1 MAIVVPTSRPASV
14 AATCFVAIGALAV
27 AMGIG
32 RFAFTPMLP
41 LMMRDGVISQDAGAW
56 LAASNYLGYLAG
68 ALVAGRISSSS
79 PSLMGMSL
87 VGTAVVTAAIGVL
100 DGVAIWLLLRFTA
113 GLLSAWTLVAT
124 STWAL
129 RELARADRARLAG
142 LVYSGVGLGIA
153 VVGVFCIVAARPGV
167 TAQDLWVRLGALAA
181 LIIAGPVLWL
191 GGRSGAAHSVASHAA
206 DRPYKGDKTAGYA
219 GIVICYGLFG
229 FGYIL
234 PATFLPAMARQVVD
248 DPAVFGVA
256 WPILGSAAA
265 LSTIVVAPLID
276 RVNRLRMWACSH
288 LVMAAGVALPTIWLS
303 KEAIAVAAL
312 LVGGTFMVIT
322 MLGLQEARARSP
334 DNPTTILGRMT
345 AAFAIGQ
352 LAGPLVPGAL
362 DRPPVSHADA
372 LRLALWLAAL
382 GLGGSAVALW
392 RLARVSQQVR
402 KRSTTLERSRPTT
415 ITSVTPQ
422 GFGARTAERLPIP
435 ARDSMSEAQRRAA
448 DAIIAGPRKA
458 IFGPFVPLLQ
468 RPALMEAIGKTGEA
482 LRFQGCLSEEVR
494 EFAICMVAR
503 ETSNQFEWQMHAPL
517 AITAGVAQAAI
528 DALHAGRRPRGLTAQ
543 VEVTVDFVNELM
555 LRHGVSDATYAEAV
569 HLLGEPGAIEL
580 AALIG
585 YFSTVCWVM
594 NVARTPGLEGSGV
607 TPLTAFPG

>member
-1 MAIVVPTSRPASV
+1 MFRPTRRNRRAPTCSSSWRMRVVTFDWTRLSLAAARTTPPSSTTVRNILSDSRSIVLMERIVIQINSFVQGGCSRQKRRMTAEARPPRSRSV
-14 AATCFVAIGALAV
+14 ITTCFIAVSALAV

-41 LMMRDGVISQDAGAW
+41 LMMRDGVISQGAGGW

-68 ALVAGRISSSS
+68 ALVAGRIPLSSS
-79 PSLMGMSL
+79 SLMGMSL
-87 VGTAVVTAAIGVL
+87 IGTAVVTSATGIL

-129 RELARADRARLAG
+129 QELARADRARLAG

-153 VVGVFCIVAARPGV
+153 VVGVFCMVEARPGAP
-167 TAQDLWVRLGALAA
+167 AQDLWVKLGELAA
-181 LIIAGPVLWL
+181 LVMAVPVLWL
-191 GGRSGAAHSVASHAA
+191 SWRSVAERSIDLRRVA
-206 DRPYKGDKTAGYA
+206 DRLYQGNKTAGSA
-219 GIVICYGLFG
+219 GIVICYGFFG

-234 PATFLPAMARQVVD
+234 PATFLPAMAREVVD
-248 DPAVFGVA
+248 DPAVFGLA
-256 WPILGSAAA
+256 WPIFGGAAA
-265 LSTIVVAPLID
+265 LSTIVVALLVD
-276 RVNRLRMWACSH
+276 RVNRLRVWASSH

-362 DRPPVSHADA
+362 DRPPVSHTDA
-372 LRLALWLAAL
+372 LRLALWFAPL

-415 ITSVTPQ
+415 IASVTPQ
-422 GFGARTAERLPIP
+422 
-435 ARDSMSEAQRRAA
+435 
-448 DAIIAGPRKA
+448 
-458 IFGPFVPLLQ
+458 
-468 RPALMEAIGKTGEA
+468 
-482 LRFQGCLSEEVR
+482 
-494 EFAICMVAR
+494 
-503 ETSNQFEWQMHAPL
+503 
-517 AITAGVAQAAI
+517 
-528 DALHAGRRPRGLTAQ
+528 
-543 VEVTVDFVNELM
+543 
-555 LRHGVSDATYAEAV
+555 
-569 HLLGEPGAIEL
+569 
-580 AALIG
+580 
-585 YFSTVCWVM
+585 
-594 NVARTPGLEGSGV
+594 
-607 TPLTAFPG
+607 